1 MTKSIT
7 RMSTQELTL
16 EPLGLVALNDFEM
29 AEIDG
34 GVGPF
39 VAGLLVGAAFGTG
52 VVVGGAV
59 VAGVVYL
66 LS

>member
-1 MTKSIT
+1 MI
-7 RMSTQELTL
+7 TQELTL
-16 EPLGLVALNDFEM
+16 EPLGVVALSDDQM
-29 AEIDG
+29 AAIDG
-34 GVGPF
+34 GIGPF

-52 VVVGGAV
+52 VVVGVAV

>member
-1 MTKSIT
+1 
-7 RMSTQELTL
+7 
-16 EPLGLVALNDFEM
+16 M

-34 GVGPF
+34 GIGPF

-52 VVVGGAV
+52 VVVGVAV